1 MPFSYKINGPTSD
14 AVSVTIVSELLEQH
28 DNGKSVKVEQV
39 VMAVLKIL
47 PKAFAE
53 NIDEKTVINTIEQL
67 INMELVAIGAYRHV
81 SRSRN
86 RNKPFKKRTVRLVKI
101 VGYKLSM
108 WSSHLSTTRPF
119 SGPTS
124 ILLNQ
129 QTT

>member
-14 AVSVTIVSELLEQH
+14 AVSVTIVSELLKQH

-53 NIDEKTVINTIEQL
+53 NIDEKTVINTIKQL

-108 WSSHLSTTRPF
+108 
-119 SGPTS
+119 
-124 ILLNQ
+124 
-129 QTT
+129 